1 MLEKNLK
8 VFFKITLSLII
19 LLVIYQVI
27 KKEFEL
33 EQVYKILIS
42 AKLSNIIFF
51 LIVTLCLIFLR
62 SVRLMR
68 LLIILGFLKSNFW
81 NLFFIN
87 NISVLVNNLFPLR
100 LGDFIAT
107 GMISKLTGIKKGITV
122 IFLDRIL
129 ELILPTFV
137 ILIFSLSY
145 FYNYIKP
152 LHLFLFAILSFFLF
166 LISKNYFI
174 KIQTFFKHLD
184 FKRSLKEIIFWIII
198 IWLLSLLQYWFGVT
212 SLTDNSSI
220 FIIMICLSAAYF
232 SITLS
237 ITPTSVGVFHGAV
250 SASLIFFKIDSNT
263 ALAISILIHF
273 LSLVINLIVGMISIF
288 MYNRSVKF

>member
-137 ILIFSLSY
+137 ILIF
-145 FYNYIKP
+145 
-152 LHLFLFAILSFFLF
+152 
-166 LISKNYFI
+166 
-174 KIQTFFKHLD
+174 
-184 FKRSLKEIIFWIII
+184 
-198 IWLLSLLQYWFGVT
+198 
-212 SLTDNSSI
+212 
-220 FIIMICLSAAYF
+220 
-232 SITLS
+232 
-237 ITPTSVGVFHGAV
+237 
-250 SASLIFFKIDSNT
+250 
-263 ALAISILIHF
+263 
-273 LSLVINLIVGMISIF
+273 
-288 MYNRSVKF
+288 

>member
-19 LLVIYQVI
+19 LLIIYHFI

-33 EQVYKILIS
+33 GQVFKILVS

-51 LIVTLCLIFLR
+51 SIVTLCLILLR

-68 LLIILGFLKSNFW
+68 LLIILGFLKSSYW

-107 GMISKLTGIKKGITV
+107 GMISKLTGIKKGITT
-122 IFLDRIL
+122 IFLDRSL

-137 ILIFSLSY
+137 IVIYFLSY
-145 FYNYIKP
+145 FYNYIKL
-152 LHLFLFAILSFFLF
+152 LHFFLFVIFSFFLL
-166 LISKNYFI
+166 LISKKYFI
-174 KIQTFFKHLD
+174 KIQTFFKQLNL
-184 FKRSLKEIIFWIII
+184 KRNLKEIIFWIII
-198 IWLLSLLQYWFGVT
+198 IWLLSLLQYWFAVT

-220 FIIMICLSAAYF
+220 FIVMICLSAAYF

-237 ITPTSVGVFHGAV
+237 LTPTSVGVFHGAV
-250 SASLIFFKIDSNT
+250 SGSLIFFKIESNT

-288 MYNRSVKF
+288 MYNRLVKV